1 MASKYTK
8 EELNNCS
15 KEMLITLLLSMQ
27 EQMDKMNQN
36 MEHLIELL
44 ASSNNKL
51 YGRSTEKLS
60 AIEGQMDLSDFLNE
74 AEYHVGDEEDPPEPP
89 ADEVIVVRKKSKGKR
104 EADLKDL
111 PVEVIDHYLT
121 DEELRKTFGDKW
133 KRLPDE
139 VYKRVKYEPAKYTVE
154 EHHVGVYAGRDNET
168 IIKGD
173 RPVSLFRNS
182 IATPSLVASII
193 DSKYVYSVPI
203 NRKATEYKSIGLN
216 ISTQN
221 MSNWV
226 MKAAD
231 EYLYIVYDFLHA
243 ALYRYHVLQADETP
257 VKVSKDGRPANS
269 KSYMW
274 VYRTGKMYAPS
285 IILYE
290 YQRDRKANHP
300 DEFLKGYE
308 GVLVC
313 DGYQAYHKIGNE
325 NDQIK
330 IAGCWAHA
338 RRRFSEAIKAIPS
351 KSKNSVKDTIAHKA
365 LTKIA
370 DIYNTDNKLLL
381 LSIDERREQRQLKV
395 KPKVDDFFEWIK
407 EVRCS
412 GNLPEKSKTTS
423 GIDYCINQEKYL
435 RYFLEDG
442 AVPLDNNSTE
452 GAIRT
457 FCIGKHNWKL
467 IDTINGAESS
477 AILYSIAETAK
488 ANNLNTYRYFE
499 YLLSE
504 LPKHRDE
511 TDYHFVNALLPWSD
525 KLPEICKVP
534 NK

>member
-1 MASKYTK
+1 MAKKYTE

-15 KEMLITLLLSMQ
+15 KEILVTLLLNMQ
-27 EQMDKMNQN
+27 EQMDTMNQN

-60 AIEGQMDLSDFLNE
+60 AIEGQMDLSEFLNE
-74 AEYHVGDEEDPPEPP
+74 AEYTVGDTEPLEP
-89 ADEVIVVRKKSKGKR
+89 KAEEVIVVRKKQKGKR

-111 PVEVIDHYLT
+111 PVEVINHYLSD
-121 DEELRKTFGDKW
+121 DELTEALGSKW
-133 KRLPDE
+133 KKLPDE

-154 EHHVGVYAGRDNET
+154 EHHVGVYAATDNQT
-168 IIKGD
+168 IIKGN

-182 IATPSLVASII
+182 IATPSLVSSII
-193 DSKYVYSVPI
+193 DAKYVYSIPI
-203 NRKATEYKSIGLN
+203 HRKATEYKSIGLN

-226 MKAAD
+226 LKAAD
-231 EYLYIVYDFLHA
+231 EYLYIIYDMLHA
-243 ALYRYHVLQADETP
+243 ALYKYHVLQADETP

-274 VYRTGKMYAPS
+274 VYRTGKNYVPP

-290 YQRDRKANHP
+290 YQLDRKANHP
-300 DEFLKGYE
+300 EEFLRGFE

-313 DGYQAYHKIGNE
+313 DGYQAYHKLGNE
-325 NDQIK
+325 NDSIK

-338 RRRFSEAIKAIPS
+338 RRRFAEAIKAIPS
-351 KSKNSVKDTIAHKA
+351 KHKDSIKDTIAHQA
-365 LTKIA
+365 ITKIA
-370 DIYNTDNKLLL
+370 DIYNTDNKLQK
-381 LSIDERREQRQLKV
+381 LSIDERQKERQLKV
-395 KPKVDDFFEWIK
+395 KPKVDDFFAWAK
-407 EVRCS
+407 EIRIS
-412 GNLPEKSKTTS
+412 GTLPEKSKTTS
-423 GIDYCINQEKYL
+423 GIDYCLNQEQYL

-452 GAIRT
+452 GAIRN
-457 FCIGKHNWKL
+457 FCVGKHNWKL

-488 ANNLNTYRYFE
+488 ANNLNTFRYFE
-499 YLLSE
+499 YLLTE
-504 LPKHRDE
+504 LPKHQDE
-511 TDYHFVNALLPWSD
+511 TDYRFANDLMPWSD

-534 NK
+534 QS